1 MTKSHGTLFPFIV
14 SVYVTALILR
24 PILAFKIIMI
34 GGVTFPGA
42 LFIFPLSFVCNDIF
56 SEVYGYEK
64 SRSVVWAGLLC
75 QILASLVIVL
85 VTIAPSPD
93 FWTHQD
99 AFQLVLGQSF
109 RITAASMLGCFLGEI
124 TNSVI
129 ISKMKFTQNG
139 ALGSAQSKR
148 FVISTIFGELVD
160 SLIFITLAFAGTY
173 SIEKIV
179 TLIFTTWGLKTL
191 YEIIFL
197 PFSTRIAQIIKKTE
211 QVDVIDDPNDTDY
224 SLTGMRG

>member
-1 MTKSHGTLFPFIV
+1 MTKPHGTLFPYIV

-24 PILAFKIIMI
+24 PILAFKIISI
-34 GGVTFPGA
+34 GGLTFPGA

-64 SRSVVWAGLLC
+64 SRSVVWAGLIC
-75 QILASLVIVL
+75 QVLASLVIVL

-109 RITAASMLGCFLGEI
+109 RITTASMLGCFLGEI
-124 TNSVI
+124 TNSMI
-129 ISKMKFTQNG
+129 ISKMKFAQKG
-139 ALGSAQSKR
+139 ALGKAQSTR
-148 FVISTIFGELVD
+148 FVVSTIFGEFVD
-160 SLIFITLAFAGTY
+160 SLIFITFAFAGTY
-173 SIEKIV
+173 SIEKIL
-179 TLIFTTWGLKTL
+179 TLVATTWVLKTL

-197 PFSTRIAQIIKKTE
+197 PLTTRVAQIIKKTE
-211 QVDVIDDPNDTDY
+211 HIDVIDDPNDTNY
-224 SLTGMRG
+224 SLTGLGT